1 LNNLLQ
7 VAKNKYFIVTAFFL
21 IWIGFFD
28 QNDWVSR
35 KGIDKEIE
43 KLEDDK
49 AFFTTEVVELQ
60 KEEKRLKENQEALE
74 KYARENFYM
83 KKEGEDVFVI
93 VEE

>member
-1 LNNLLQ
+1 MNNLLQ

-49 AFFTTEVVELQ
+49 AFFTTEVIELQ
-60 KEEKRLKENQEALE
+60 KEEKRLKENEEALE

>member
-1 LNNLLQ
+1 M
-7 VAKNKYFIVTAFFL
+7 

-49 AFFTTEVVELQ
+49 AFFTTEVIELQ

>member
-1 LNNLLQ
+1 M
-7 VAKNKYFIVTAFFL
+7 

-35 KGIDKEIE
+35 KSIDKEIK

-49 AFFTTEVVELQ
+49 AFFTTEVIELQ
-60 KEEKRLKENQEALE
+60 KEEKRLKENEEELE

-93 VEE
+93 IEE

>member
-1 LNNLLQ
+1 MNNLLQ

-49 AFFTTEVVELQ
+49 AFFTTEVIELQ

>member
-1 LNNLLQ
+1 MNKLLQ

-35 KGIDKEIE
+35 KSIDKEIK

-49 AFFTTEVVELQ
+49 AFFTTEVNELQ
-60 KEEKRLKENQEALE
+60 KEEKRLKENEEELE

-93 VEE
+93 IEE

>member
-49 AFFTTEVVELQ
+49 AFFTTEVIELQ

>member
-49 AFFTTEVVELQ
+49 AFFTTEVIELQ
-60 KEEKRLKENQEALE
+60 KEEKRLKENEEALE

>member
-1 LNNLLQ
+1 MNNLLQ

-49 AFFTTEVVELQ
+49 AFFTTEVIELQ

-93 VEE
+93 VDE